1 MDERDYRALI
11 ELVEERLRSVG
22 AADLADPQ
30 HYVFFE
36 DGEARLLDPF
46 NRLIQMLEALDRKM
60 AVEDKATYDAA
71 IRSLN
76 RSTAGEGPR
85 AALVELARD
94 QEIDAVKVDL
104 SGAPDLR
111 ETRMMLRRLIGQ
123 LRESRPL
130 PGGLA

>member
-1 MDERDYRALI
+1 MNERDYRALI
-11 ELVEERLRSVG
+11 ELVEGQLRSIG
-22 AADLADPQ
+22 ASDLADPQ
-30 HYVFFE
+30 HYVVFE

-60 AVEDKATYDAA
+60 AIEDRATFDAA
-71 IRSLN
+71 MESLN

-94 QEIDAVKVDL
+94 QEVDAVKVDL

-130 PGGLA
+130 PGDLA